1 MKFCFFV
8 EKLLFYKKLKVK
20 MRKKHFKLNN
30 KLLVLFL
37 FLFIFVASNLSSQ
50 TRNSNLKRQQTFP
63 DNFSELDNDRNE
75 KVFKSIDFQNALIF
89 ARKKYHEALS
99 SLKRRD
105 TVKAARSFELAISR
119 INPFVSYPGIENQT
133 EFLDLVHSIIEDYEN
148 YITTIDDLDENS
160 AIFVV
165 RKMLFNQFEALP
177 EVTQKSEKFV
187 VKTGEPKPPV
197 VPGKKT
203 FFRPPDSLVIPYE
216 MNEQV
221 ENAIQKLTTNTKLK
235 KYLKVYL
242 ERSSKFFPMMAKI
255 AEIEQMP
262 KEMIFLTM
270 YESGVNPNAIS
281 SASAVGLWQFIQST
295 GQRYGLNAKPSIW
308 YDERRDPEKST
319 RAALR
324 HLNDLYKTFND
335 WYLALAA
342 YNCGEGCVKSAIR
355 KSKMENPNFWELQ
368 KFLPR
373 ETRNYVPNFI
383 AISIIAMDPEKYGFP
398 ESEMQFHDEYLYDVY
413 VVNEPITLTAAAKA
427 ANVPIEKIKELNP
440 ELVRHCTPLDV
451 QSYYLKIPM
460 NSLAVF
466 AQNIQNIPYE
476 EKTAYSIHTV
486 DEGESLTSIIKR
498 FQVNKEE
505 LLQMNLSQNIT
516 RNLEPSMQILLPL
529 TPKNY
534 DSIKIANKVV
544 PGSKQDDNEVNSDV
558 ATSKET
564 VAKNTQNRITQTK
577 KHKVEQGETL
587 FIISQKYGISLNEL
601 RELNSLDN
609 QSTIY
614 SGQEILIPDGTVETI
629 TTNSIKKH
637 IVKTGE
643 TLSIIANKYGTTE
656 AEIMKANKMKKT
668 IVIKGTTLKIPVS
681 QQITVARK
689 QSNNLSNTTDKQVK
703 EEVIVHK
710 VRDGESIEK
719 IAMKY
724 GVTPDEIRQW
734 NEDQIRNDMIFKGS
748 EIKIFKGTN
757 SKIAKDR
764 SKKSKDKENTIEHV
778 VKSGDTLFSIAKK
791 YNVSIDD
798 IKKWNN
804 LSDFRAENIRVGQTL
819 LIK

>member
-1 MKFCFFV
+1 
-8 EKLLFYKKLKVK
+8 

-37 FLFIFVASNLSSQ
+37 FLFIFTTSNLISQ
-50 TRNSNLKRQQTFP
+50 SRNPNQKRQQTFP

-75 KVFKSIDFQNALIF
+75 KVFKSIDFQNAVVF

-105 TVKAARSFELAISR
+105 TIKAARALELAISR

-177 EVTQKSEKFV
+177 DVTHKSEKFV
-187 VKTGEPKPPV
+187 VKSGEPKQPV
-197 VPGKKT
+197 VTGKKT
-203 FFRPPDSLVIPYE
+203 FFRPPDSLIIPYE

-255 AEIEQMP
+255 AELEQIP
-262 KEMIFLTM
+262 KEIIFLTM

-295 GQRYGLNAKPSIW
+295 GQRYGLNSKPSIW

-324 HLNDLYKTFND
+324 HLNDLFKTFND

-355 KSKMENPNFWELQ
+355 KSKMENPNFWDLQ
-368 KFLPR
+368 KYLPR

-398 ESEMQFHDEYLYDVY
+398 ESEMQFHDEYIYDVF
-413 VVNEPITLTAAAKA
+413 VVNEPITLAAAAKA

-440 ELVRHCTPLDV
+440 ELLRHCTPLDV
-451 QSYYLKIPM
+451 QTYYLKIPI
-460 NSLAVF
+460 NSLPIF
-466 AQNIQNIPYE
+466 TQNIQNIPTD
-476 EKTAYSIHTV
+476 EKNAYSIHTV
-486 DEGESLTSIIKR
+486 DEGETLTSIIKR

-505 LLQMNLSQNIT
+505 LLQLNLSQNIT
-516 RNLEPSMQILLPL
+516 RNLVPSMQILLPL
-529 TPKNY
+529 TPKTY
-534 DSIKIANKVV
+534 DSLKISNKIV
-544 PGSKQDDNEVNSDV
+544 PSTNQDISQDNTDI
-558 ATSKET
+558 ATTQKEPIT
-564 VAKNTQNRITQTK
+564 KSPQTRIIQTK
-577 KHKVEQGETL
+577 KHKVEPGETL

-614 SGQEILIPDGTVETI
+614 SGQEILIPDGSVQTI
-629 TTNSIKKH
+629 TKIILKNHK
-637 IVKTGE
+637 VKSGE
-643 TLSIIANKYGTTE
+643 TLSTIAAKYNISE
-656 AEIMKANKMKKT
+656 SEIMKANKMKKT
-668 IVIKGTTLKIPVS
+668 VVIKGSNLKIPIK
-681 QQITVARK
+681 QQITLAKKTDNTINISNPK
-689 QSNNLSNTTDKQVK
+689 QQK
-703 EEVIVHK
+703 EELIIHK

-719 IAMKY
+719 IAAKY
-724 GVTPDEIRQW
+724 NVTTDEIRQW
-734 NEDQIRNDMIFKGS
+734 NEEQIHNDIIFKGS
-748 EIKIFKGTN
+748 NIKIYKGNTSN
-757 SKIAKDR
+757 VAKDR
-764 SKKSKDKENTIEHV
+764 SKKTKVKENAIEHI

-791 YNVSIDD
+791 YNVSIED

-804 LSDFRAENIRVGQTL
+804 LSDFRAENIRVGQTI

>member
-8 EKLLFYKKLKVK
+8 EKMLFYEKLKVK

-30 KLLVLFL
+30 KLLILFL
-37 FLFIFVASNLSSQ
+37 FLFIFAASNLTSQ
-50 TRNSNLKRQQTFP
+50 TRNPILKRHQTFP

-105 TVKAARSFELAISR
+105 TVKAARLLELAISR

-160 AIFVV
+160 SIFVV

-187 VKTGEPKPPV
+187 VKTGETKQPV

-203 FFRPPDSLVIPYE
+203 FFRPPDSLVIPFE
-216 MNEQV
+216 INEQV

-235 KYLKVYL
+235 KFLKVYL

-255 AEIEQMP
+255 AQIEQMP
-262 KEMIFLTM
+262 VEIIFLTM

-295 GQRYGLNAKPSIW
+295 GQRYGLNEKPSIW

-342 YNCGEGCVKSAIR
+342 YNCGEGCVKSAIK

-398 ESEMQFHDEYLYDVY
+398 ESDMQFHDEYLYDVY
-413 VVNEPITLTAAAKA
+413 VVSEPITLAAAAKA

-440 ELVRHCTPLDV
+440 ELIRYSTPLDV
-451 QSYYLKIPM
+451 QSYYLKIPI
-460 NSLAVF
+460 NSLSVF
-466 AQNIQNIPYE
+466 TQNIQSIPYE

-505 LLQMNLSQNIT
+505 LLQLNLSQNIT
-516 RNLEPSMQILLPL
+516 RKLEPSMQILLPL
-529 TPKNY
+529 TPKNH
-534 DSIKIANKVV
+534 DSIKNASKVV
-544 PGSKQDDNEVNSDV
+544 LSSKQYDNEVNSDV
-558 ATSKET
+558 ATSKGT
-564 VAKNTQNRITQTK
+564 VVKNSQNRIIQTK
-577 KHKVEQGETL
+577 KHKVEPGETL
-587 FIISQKYGISLNEL
+587 FTISQKYGISLNEL

-629 TTNSIKKH
+629 TTISIKKH
-637 IVKTGE
+637 KVKAGE

-656 AEIMKANKMKKT
+656 AVIMKANKMKKT
-668 IVIKGTTLKIPVS
+668 TVIKGSTLKIPVS

-689 QSNNLSNTTDKQVK
+689 QSNNPSYTTDKQVK

-719 IAMKY
+719 IAVKY
-724 GVTPDEIRQW
+724 GVTSDEIRQW
-734 NEDQIRNDMIFKGS
+734 NEDQIHNDVILKGS
-748 EIKIFKGTN
+748 EIKIFKGTSSN
-757 SKIAKDR
+757 IAKDK
-764 SKKSKDKENTIEHV
+764 SKKSKSKQNTIEHI
-778 VKSGDTLFSIAKK
+778 VKSGDTLFSISKK
-791 YNVSIDD
+791 YNVSIED

-804 LSDFRAENIRVGQTL
+804 LSDFRAENIRVGQTI

>member
-1 MKFCFFV
+1 
-8 EKLLFYKKLKVK
+8 

-37 FLFIFVASNLSSQ
+37 FLFIFAATDLMSQ
-50 TRNSNLKRQQTFP
+50 SRNPNQRRQQTFP

-75 KVFKSIDFQNALIF
+75 KVFKSIDFQNAIIF

-99 SLKRRD
+99 ALKRRD
-105 TVKAARSFELAISR
+105 TVKAAKSFEFAIAR

-165 RKMLFNQFEALP
+165 RKMLFNQFETLP
-177 EVTQKSEKFV
+177 EVAQKTEKFV
-187 VKTGEPKPPV
+187 VKSAETKPVV

-203 FFRPPDSLVIPYE
+203 FFRPPDSLIIPYE

-242 ERSSKFFPMMAKI
+242 ERSSRYFPMMAKI
-255 AEIEQMP
+255 AELEQMP

-308 YDERRDPEKST
+308 YDERRDPEKAT

-324 HLNDLYKTFND
+324 HLNDLYRTFND

-355 KSKMENPNFWELQ
+355 KSKMENPNFWDLQ

-413 VVNEPITLTAAAKA
+413 VVKEPITLEAAARA
-427 ANVPIEKIKELNP
+427 ANVPVEKIKELNP
-440 ELVRHCTPLDV
+440 ELIRNSTPLDV
-451 QSYYLKIPM
+451 QTYYLKIPL
-460 NSLAVF
+460 NSLSF
-466 AQNIQNIPYE
+466 FTQNIQAIPYE

-486 DEGESLTSIIKR
+486 ESNESLTSILNR
-498 FQVNKEE
+498 FLVNKEE
-505 LLQMNLSQNIT
+505 LLQLNLSQNIAQ
-516 RNLEPSMQILLPL
+516 NLEPSMQILLPL
-529 TPKNY
+529 TPKMY
-534 DSIKIANKVV
+534 DSLKLANNVI
-544 PGSKQDDNEVNSDV
+544 PSSKQDNTDL

-564 VAKNTQNRITQTK
+564 IANNTPNPQRKITQTK
-577 KHKVEQGETL
+577 KHKVEPGETL
-587 FIISQKYGISLNEL
+587 FIISQKYGISLSEL

-614 SGQEILIPDGTVETI
+614 SGQEILIPDGTVEIVTKHF
-629 TTNSIKKH
+629 IKKH
-637 IVKTGE
+637 KVKRGE
-643 TLSIIANKYGTTE
+643 TLSSIASKYGTSE
-656 AEIMKANKMKKT
+656 SEIMKANKMKKKV
-668 IVIKGTTLKIPVS
+668 VIKGKTLKIPVTQQIS
-681 QQITVARK
+681 VAKKQDIQSQNQQITK
-689 QSNNLSNTTDKQVK
+689 KEKEQV
-703 EEVIVHK
+703 IIHK
-710 VRDGESIEK
+710 VREGESIEK
-719 IAMKY
+719 IASKY
-724 GVTPDEIRQW
+724 NVSPDDIRQW
-734 NEDQIRNDMIFKGS
+734 NEDQIRNDVIVKGS
-748 EIKIFKGTN
+748 KIKIYKGDTQN
-757 SKIAKDR
+757 IARDR
-764 SKKSKDKENTIEHV
+764 SKKSKTQQNVTEHI
-778 VKSGDTLFSIAKK
+778 VKPGDTLFSIAKK

-798 IKKWNN
+798 IKRWNN
-804 LSDFRAENIRVGQTL
+804 LTDFRAENIRVGQTI

>member
-1 MKFCFFV
+1 
-8 EKLLFYKKLKVK
+8 

-37 FLFIFVASNLSSQ
+37 FLFILTATDLLSQ
-50 TRNSNLKRQQTFP
+50 PRNPNQRRQQTFP

-75 KVFKSIDFQNALIF
+75 KVFKSIDFQNAIIF

-99 SLKRRD
+99 ALKRRD
-105 TVKAARSFELAISR
+105 TLKAARSFELAISR
-119 INPFVSYPGIENQT
+119 INPYVSYPGIENQT

-160 AIFVV
+160 AIFVL
-165 RKMLFNQFEALP
+165 RKMLFNQFETLP
-177 EVTQKSEKFV
+177 EVVQKTEKFV
-187 VKTGEPKPPV
+187 IKTGETKPNI

-203 FFRPPDSLVIPYE
+203 FFRPPDSLIIPYE

-242 ERSSKFFPMMAKI
+242 ERSSRFFPMMAKI
-255 AEIEQMP
+255 AELEQMP

-308 YDERRDPEKST
+308 CDERRDPEKST

-355 KSKMENPNFWELQ
+355 KSKMDNPNFWDLQ
-368 KFLPR
+368 KYLPR

-383 AISIIAMDPEKYGFP
+383 AISIIAMEPEKYGFA
-398 ESEMQFHDEYLYDVY
+398 EAEMQFHDEYLYDVY
-413 VVNEPITLTAAAKA
+413 VVKEPITLEAAAKA
-427 ANVPIEKIKELNP
+427 ANVPVEKIKELNP
-440 ELVRHCTPLDV
+440 ELIRNSTPLDA
-451 QSYYLKIPM
+451 QIYYLKIPL
-460 NSLAVF
+460 NSLTF
-466 AQNIQNIPYE
+466 FTQNIQAIPYE

-486 DEGESLTSIIKR
+486 DFGESLTSIIRR
-498 FQVNKEE
+498 FQVSKEE
-505 LLQMNLSQNIT
+505 LLQLNLSQNIAQK
-516 RNLEPSMQILLPL
+516 LEPSMQILLPL
-529 TPKNY
+529 TPKMY
-534 DSIKIANKVV
+534 DSLKLANNVITS
-544 PGSKQDDNEVNSDV
+544 SKQDNTDV
-558 ATSKET
+558 ATSKEST
-564 VAKNTQNRITQTK
+564 VNNNLNSQRKITKTK

-587 FIISQKYGISLNEL
+587 FIISQKYGVSLNEL

-614 SGQEILIPDGTVETI
+614 SGQEILIPDGSVETI
-629 TTNSIKKH
+629 TKRSITKH
-637 IVKTGE
+637 KVKAGE
-643 TLSIIANKYGTTE
+643 TLSSIAAKYGASE
-656 AEIMKANKMKKT
+656 SDIMKANKMKKT
-668 IVIKGTTLKIPVS
+668 IVIKGSTLKIPIT
-681 QQITVARK
+681 QQITITKK
-689 QSNNLSNTTDKQVK
+689 QDQPTNNQQLVNK
-703 EEVIVHK
+703 EKDEVIVHK

-719 IAMKY
+719 IAAKY
-724 GVTPDEIRQW
+724 GVSPDDIRQW
-734 NEDQIRNDMIFKGS
+734 NEDQIRDDV
-748 EIKIFKGTN
+748 IFKGTEIKIYKGN
-757 SKIAKDR
+757 VKNIAKDR
-764 SKKSKDKENTIEHV
+764 SKKSKTKENTTEYI
-778 VKSGDTLFSIAKK
+778 VKPGDTLFSIARK

-798 IKKWNN
+798 IKRWNN
-804 LSDFRAENIRVGQTL
+804 LTDFRAENIRVGQTI

>member
-1 MKFCFFV
+1 
-8 EKLLFYKKLKVK
+8 

-37 FLFIFVASNLSSQ
+37 FLLMFTFSDLLSQ
-50 TRNSNLKRQQTFP
+50 NRNPNQRRQQTFP

-75 KVFKSIDFQNALIF
+75 RVFKSIDFQNAIIF

-99 SLKRRD
+99 ALKRRD
-105 TVKAARSFELAISR
+105 TVKAARSLELAITR
-119 INPFVSYPGIENQT
+119 INPYVSYPGIENQT

-165 RKMLFNQFEALP
+165 RKMLFNQFETLP
-177 EVTQKSEKFV
+177 DVSQKTEKFV
-187 VKTGEPKPPV
+187 VKTGENKQPV
-197 VPGKKT
+197 APGKKT
-203 FFRPPDSLVIPYE
+203 FFRPPDSLIIPFE
-216 MNEQV
+216 LNEQV
-221 ENAIQKLTTNTKLK
+221 ENAIQKLSSNTKLK

-255 AEIEQMP
+255 AELEQMP
-262 KEMIFLTM
+262 KEIIFLTM

-324 HLNDLYKTFND
+324 HLNDLYRTFND

-342 YNCGEGCVKSAIR
+342 YNCGEGCVKSAIK
-355 KSKMENPNFWELQ
+355 KSKLDNPNFWDLQ

-413 VVNEPITLTAAAKA
+413 VVNEPITLVAAAKA
-427 ANVPIEKIKELNP
+427 ANVPYEKIKELNP
-440 ELVRHCTPLDV
+440 ELIRHCTPLDV
-451 QSYYLKIPM
+451 QSYYLKIPL
-460 NSLAVF
+460 NSLPTF
-466 AQNIQNIPYE
+466 TQNIQNIPYE

-486 DEGESLTSIIKR
+486 EDGESLTSILKR
-498 FQVNKEE
+498 FQVDKEE
-505 LLQMNLSQNIT
+505 LLQLNLSQNISK
-516 RNLEPSMQILLPL
+516 NLEPSMQILLPIP
-529 TPKNY
+529 PKTY
-534 DSIKIANKVV
+534 DSLKIANKVT
-544 PGSKQDDNEVNSDV
+544 PNNKKDNNQDIDTDLSIEKSNL
-558 ATSKET
+558 ATSK
-564 VAKNTQNRITQTK
+564 NTDNKSTPSRITKTK

-587 FIISQKYGISLNEL
+587 FIISQKYGVSVSEL
-601 RELNSLDN
+601 KEINSLDN
-609 QSTIY
+609 QSVIY

-629 TTNSIKKH
+629 TKNTIIKHK
-637 IVKTGE
+637 VKSGE
-643 TLSIIANKYGTTE
+643 TLSLIAAKYNVSE
-656 AEIMKANKMKKT
+656 AEIMKANKMKKKV
-668 IVIKGTTLKIPVS
+668 VIKGSTLKIPTI
-681 QQITVARK
+681 QQITIAKNQDKNTNSPTK
-689 QSNNLSNTTDKQVK
+689 QEK
-703 EEVIVHK
+703 EELITHT
-710 VRDGESIEK
+710 VREGESIEK
-719 IAMKY
+719 IATKY
-724 GVTPDEIRQW
+724 GVSPDEIRQW
-734 NEDQIRNDMIFKGS
+734 NEDQIRNDVIVKGS
-748 EIKIFKGTN
+748 KLKIYKGNTTN
-757 SKIAKDR
+757 IVKDR
-764 SKKSKDKENTIEHV
+764 SKKSKTKESTIEHV

-791 YNVSIDD
+791 YNVSIED

-804 LSDFRAENIRVGQTL
+804 LSDFRAENIRVGQTII
-819 LIK
+819 IK